1 MTSEWLGSKRDQ
13 NTWGNHI
20 CDLNIRSKWSE
31 CYSYHETDNNYKWN
45 QRDLKVTVIMKQMA
59 IISDMKI
66 TSMWLKS
73 NSYHDQC
80 SRHDICQMFYT
91 STVSQI
97 LKFTQKKCVIC
108 DILDS

>member
-66 TSMWLKS
+66 TSKWPKK
-73 NSYHDQC
+73 NSYHETCGRLSKVTLKWC
-80 SRHDICQMFYT
+80 STAVVQIFIC
-91 STVSQI
+91 
-97 LKFTQKKCVIC
+97 
-108 DILDS
+108 